1 MQQVTPARKAGEEG
15 GATGG
20 EGTKADPVETD
31 PATRE
36 RLLLHLLSLRV
47 LDIRGGTWTVGGGKH
62 LD

>member
-36 RLLLHLLSLRV
+36 RLLLHLLSIRV
-47 LDIRGGTWTVGGGKH
+47 LNIWGTWTVGGGKH